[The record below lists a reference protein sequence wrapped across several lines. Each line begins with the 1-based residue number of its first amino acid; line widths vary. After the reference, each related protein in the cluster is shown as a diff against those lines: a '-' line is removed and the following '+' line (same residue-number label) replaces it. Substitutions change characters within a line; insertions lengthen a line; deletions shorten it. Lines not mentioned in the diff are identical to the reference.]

1 MSVAATPD
9 LQGYESNPFTDR
21 EWDIC
26 IYMYIYIYIYVC
38 ILIKKEEREQRL
50 ERGKNDHRNPAG
62 NRTHLVFVGKTV
74 SDLTSK
80 DCRCLTGFK
89 LLKIDRN
96 GEPSAALS
104 PMRRHDHLEF
114 HATSVVGFSRAD
126 RVKPGTNVPQRA
138 SFLFRNS
145 PELSSVRNAS
155 DGSRVLG
162 ALLCTSAALSLVRRL
177 SLHFQLVCPSLHS
190 AVVFT
195 ATLATVVSAPVL
207 VSRATT
213 ATMVIAQW
221 TVKHLSMRA

>member
-1 MSVAATPD
+1 MSDILRKRRLQWLGHMARMPEGRLPVQLLFGWLLATRPAHGPCLRWKDRIRSD
-9 LQGYESNPFTDR
+9 LQ
-21 EWDIC
+21 
-26 IYMYIYIYIYVC
+26 
-38 ILIKKEEREQRL
+38 RL
-50 ERGKNDHRNPAG
+50 Q
-62 NRTHLVFVGKTV
+62 V
-74 SDLTSK
+74 SDWSQTAQE
-80 DCRCLTGFK
+80 RQEWRT
-89 LLKIDRN
+89 
-96 GEPSAALS
+96 ALF
-104 PMRRHDHLEF
+104 PMRCHDHLEF

-126 RVKPGTNVPQRA
+126 RVKPGTNVPQRT

-177 SLHFQLVCPSLHS
+177 SLHFQLVCPSLHFS

-207 VSRATT
+207 VSSATT
-213 ATMVIAQW
+213 ATVVIAQW

>member
-1 MSVAATPD
+1 MD
-9 LQGYESNPFTDR
+9 
-21 EWDIC
+21 
-26 IYMYIYIYIYVC
+26 
-38 ILIKKEEREQRL
+38 
-50 ERGKNDHRNPAG
+50 
-62 NRTHLVFVGKTV
+62 LVFVGKTV

-80 DCRCLTGFK
+80 DCRCPTGFK

-104 PMRRHDHLEF
+104 PMRCHDHLEF

-177 SLHFQLVCPSLHS
+177 SLHFQLVCPSLHFS

-207 VSRATT
+207 VSSATT
-213 ATMVIAQW
+213 ATVVIAQW
-221 TVKHLSMRA
+221 TVKHLDMRA